1 MKLSLLVE
9 LFTSFRIFLIIYCK
23 IIELIIV
30 YNNVDGRD
38 TEYPL
43 KNFQLLI
50 ACLHGKNVSLKGWLF
65 PVRKKSSLL

>member
-1 MKLSLLVE
+1 M
-9 LFTSFRIFLIIYCK
+9 
-23 IIELIIV
+23 ELIIV